1 MRARMLSCGLWLGAA
16 LCAAVPATAADLGPP
31 SPGAILRNMVVL
43 DGKQV
48 PLPAGDWL
56 VAGTATADF
65 DGARLGAF
73 GRMRQLVLF
82 QVDGGAVSAVAEITT
97 NILPTSDGWGISR
110 DCARSDMLMAVTRFK
125 AGWDAACLHVAHTLP
140 GAAVASAAWS
150 AAADR
155 AARQGWHVPPVLL
168 TAGFRVADRAD
179 VVDLRL
185 HMAPSRLGAPA
196 DPAPTAWRD
205 SPWHVRRIAEDA
217 PRKAAAETLGRW
229 ALGFDGLVAAG
240 LRNHLDPA
248 APAVDLPM
256 GDASPP
262 PPRADDLLAA
272 RAAALTALRD
282 GGLIDAATHDAQR
295 ARLEAIG
302 RETGSAVADPATVAL
317 YKTLSYRPIVSALNL
332 GIDLYWIGRPFAAGV
347 LEVLQIVVNSYKF
360 YMHELAWSRFIGAA
374 NRPDTARQIDFASL
388 GTNS

>member
-16 LCAAVPATAADLGPP
+16 LGAALPATAADLGPP
-31 SPGAILRNMVVL
+31 SSGAILRNMVVL

-155 AARQGWHVPPVLL
+155 AARG
-168 TAGFRVADRAD
+168 
-179 VVDLRL
+179 
-185 HMAPSRLGAPA
+185 
-196 DPAPTAWRD
+196 
-205 SPWHVRRIAEDA
+205 
-217 PRKAAAETLGRW
+217 
-229 ALGFDGLVAAG
+229 
-240 LRNHLDPA
+240 
-248 APAVDLPM
+248 
-256 GDASPP
+256 
-262 PPRADDLLAA
+262 
-272 RAAALTALRD
+272 
-282 GGLIDAATHDAQR
+282 
-295 ARLEAIG
+295 
-302 RETGSAVADPATVAL
+302 
-317 YKTLSYRPIVSALNL
+317 
-332 GIDLYWIGRPFAAGV
+332 
-347 LEVLQIVVNSYKF
+347 
-360 YMHELAWSRFIGAA
+360 
-374 NRPDTARQIDFASL
+374 
-388 GTNS
+388 